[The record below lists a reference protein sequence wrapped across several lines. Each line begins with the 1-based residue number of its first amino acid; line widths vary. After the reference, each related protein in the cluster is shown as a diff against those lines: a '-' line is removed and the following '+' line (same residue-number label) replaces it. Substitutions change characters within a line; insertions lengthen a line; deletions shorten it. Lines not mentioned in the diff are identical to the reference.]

1 MFVAFWL
8 IFLVSG
14 LAMAV
19 ATIVWGIRGRQFED
33 QDRARYLPL
42 VDLAPDDWAEEPAT
56 GARTLAWLVTG
67 LLLATGALAL
77 GATLWTMTR
86 TL

>member
-8 IFLVSG
+8 VFLVSG

-19 ATIVWGIRGRQFED
+19 VTIVCGIRGRQFED

-42 VDLAPDDWAEEPAT
+42 VGLSPDDWAEEPAA
-56 GARTLAWLVTG
+56 GARTRAWLVTG
-67 LLLATGALAL
+67 VLLATGALAL

-86 TL
+86 AL